1 MHHLESAVFR
11 ILSPQSTTVGIDDGY
26 YTVDLLG
33 EILQD
38 PRIAD
43 ADLNLV
49 AYRELL
55 GDSEWAAL
63 LAKHAHEK

>member
-11 ILSPQSTTVGIDDGY
+11 ILLPQTKTVGIDNGY

-49 AYRELL
+49 AYRDLI

>member
-1 MHHLESAVFR
+1 MCHLESAVFR
-11 ILSPQSTTVGIDDGY
+11 ILLTQATSVGIDERY
-26 YTVDLLG
+26 YRADVLG

-43 ADLNLV
+43 VDLDLT
-49 AYRELL
+49 AYRDLL
-55 GDSEWAAL
+55 GDTDWQAL

>member
-1 MHHLESAVFR
+1 MRHLESAVFR
-11 ILSPQSTTVGIDDGY
+11 ILLPQAKNVGIDNGY

-43 ADLNLV
+43 ANLDL
-49 AYRELL
+49 ATYRDLL
-55 GDSEWAAL
+55 GGSEWATL
-63 LAKHAHEK
+63 LAKHAHDK